1 MPVAEPTPPKIHLL
15 GLRLDNVTLSEA
27 VDEIQRRVD
36 AATPT
41 CVGFVN
47 AHCVNVAVGDPEYR
61 RVLETFD
68 LVFADGSGV
77 RLAGHILGA
86 PVRDNVNGTD
96 LFPPL
101 CASLERSGHGVF
113 FLGAAPGVAERMI
126 DALRVQYPKLVVAGS
141 HHGYLGPDD
150 TERVLGMLRASGARL
165 LMVAMGV
172 PAQEKWIHAHRAECG
187 IPVVMGVGGLFDFYS
202 GLIPRAPLWLRR
214 RGLEWTWR
222 LAQEP
227 RRMWRRYLVGNW
239 TFLGRVALARLVG
252 DPSRRRG
259 PA

>member
-1 MPVAEPTPPKIHLL
+1 MPAFATRSPEIRLL
-15 GLRLDNVTLSEA
+15 GLRLDNVTLDEA
-27 VDEIQRRVD
+27 VAEIQRRVD

-41 CVGFVN
+41 RVGFVN
-47 AHCVNVAVGDPEYR
+47 AHCANVAAGDPEYR
-61 RVLETFD
+61 RVLDAFD

-113 FLGAAPGVAERMI
+113 FLGAAPGVAERMVVT
-126 DALRVQYPKLVVAGS
+126 LRERFPRLVVAGH
-141 HHGYLGPDD
+141 HHGYLGPED
-150 TERVLGMLRASGARL
+150 TARVLELVRASGARL

-172 PAQEKWIHAHRAECG
+172 PQQEKWIAAHHAACG
-187 IPVVMGVGGLFDFYS
+187 VPVVMGVGGLFDFYS
-202 GLIPRAPLWLRR
+202 GQIPRAPMWLRR

-227 RRMWRRYLVGNW
+227 RRMWRRYLIGNW
-239 TFLGRVALARLVG
+239 TFLGRVALERLAG
-252 DPSRRRG
+252 DASRRRG